1 MKTEENPLSDS
12 LKALKQLEGKLASS
26 QTHDFLED
34 EIVVPVQ
41 NMFPNCLKYSKCC
54 VDDGKYWDQIQK
66 QVFRKVKLEL
76 KHEKPPEGF
85 EGW

>member
-1 MKTEENPLSDS
+1 
-12 LKALKQLEGKLASS
+12 LEGKLASS

-66 QVFRKVKLEL
+66 QVEATKPKNQPFRKVKLEL